1 MKAEP
6 PLSSAVEQEKF
17 APLARL
23 VKLSRYARQLLAAEP
38 VLAAELL
45 AFRNH
50 PFAAADMQ
58 AWFAAQPIDDDAQL
72 RSVLRRLRKR
82 VLLRVMLRDLDGL
95 ADLDEVTETMSALA
109 ESALQITLA
118 QHHRWLVRI
127 YGEPLS
133 EQNGAAQRLQVVAM
147 GKLAGRELNV
157 SSDIDLIFLY
167 LDAGDTAGPR
177 SISNHEFFILLG
189 RRVIGALSEMTG
201 DGYVFRVD
209 MRLRPYGA
217 SGALVA
223 GFAMLEDYLVTQARA
238 WERYAWIKARLVV
251 GEHVEELR
259 SLTGPFV
266 FRKYLDFGAIADLR
280 SLHTQIRDEARR
292 RDHAS
297 NIKLGPGGI
306 REIEFVAQV
315 FQLIRGGRE
324 PALQVIPTL
333 EVLALLKARGLL
345 PATAADELHA
355 AYVFLRRLEHRL
367 QYLDDMQTQRLPD
380 KAEDASLIAEAMG
393 FGDDTALLTALAVH
407 RENVIRQFEAV
418 FAENPGPAAGDE
430 SCLWEAAPALVEVT
444 AELTKLGYAE
454 PGHIARRL
462 AVLRES
468 THYRRLPDKSRTR
481 LDRLVPRVVETAA
494 EFPTPDATLMRMLDL
509 LETVDQR
516 ESYLAL
522 LSEYPPIL
530 GRIAKL
536 ASVSAWASE
545 YLRRHPILLDEFLDL
560 NTLLSAPDWMAL
572 EATLE
577 ADLSHHAGDTE
588 REMDVLRHFK
598 QAQVFRLLVQDLE
611 GLMSVE
617 RLSDHLSALADLIL
631 RKTLQR
637 CWMRVAENPTLPPR
651 LAVIGYGKLG
661 GKELGYASDLDIIF
675 LFESGVEGAP
685 DRYARLAQRMV
696 SWLNTLTSA
705 GILYEIDLRLRPDG
719 EKGLMVSSSE
729 GFRKYQQENA
739 WVWEHQALTRARY
752 CVGDAAVGAAF
763 EQIRLEILVAER
775 DLSALQKE
783 VLSMRDRMRAHR
795 KRAGTAFDAK
805 HSRGGV
811 IDVEFIVQYLILAYA
826 HKYPELASNLGTIA
840 HLKMAAGL
848 GLIPR
853 ELAYAAADSYREF
866 RKLQH
871 LAGLNDQRDTL
882 LEATAIA
889 QYSAPVEA
897 LWNAVFS

>member
-45 AFRNH
+45 ALRDH
-50 PFAAADMQ
+50 LCAAADMQ
-58 AWFAAQPIDDDAQL
+58 PWFAAQPIDDDAQL

-157 SSDIDLIFLY
+157 SSDIDFIFLY

-380 KAEDASLIAEAMG
+380 KAEDASLIPEAMG

-430 SCLWEAAPALVEVT
+430 SCLWEAAPALVE
-444 AELTKLGYAE
+444 G
-454 PGHIARRL
+454 
-462 AVLRES
+462 
-468 THYRRLPDKSRTR
+468 
-481 LDRLVPRVVETAA
+481 
-494 EFPTPDATLMRMLDL
+494 
-509 LETVDQR
+509 
-516 ESYLAL
+516 
-522 LSEYPPIL
+522 
-530 GRIAKL
+530 
-536 ASVSAWASE
+536 
-545 YLRRHPILLDEFLDL
+545 
-560 NTLLSAPDWMAL
+560 
-572 EATLE
+572 
-577 ADLSHHAGDTE
+577 
-588 REMDVLRHFK
+588 
-598 QAQVFRLLVQDLE
+598 
-611 GLMSVE
+611 
-617 RLSDHLSALADLIL
+617 
-631 RKTLQR
+631 
-637 CWMRVAENPTLPPR
+637 
-651 LAVIGYGKLG
+651 
-661 GKELGYASDLDIIF
+661 
-675 LFESGVEGAP
+675 
-685 DRYARLAQRMV
+685 
-696 SWLNTLTSA
+696 
-705 GILYEIDLRLRPDG
+705 
-719 EKGLMVSSSE
+719 
-729 GFRKYQQENA
+729 
-739 WVWEHQALTRARY
+739 
-752 CVGDAAVGAAF
+752 
-763 EQIRLEILVAER
+763 
-775 DLSALQKE
+775 
-783 VLSMRDRMRAHR
+783 
-795 KRAGTAFDAK
+795 
-805 HSRGGV
+805 
-811 IDVEFIVQYLILAYA
+811 
-826 HKYPELASNLGTIA
+826 
-840 HLKMAAGL
+840 
-848 GLIPR
+848 
-853 ELAYAAADSYREF
+853 
-866 RKLQH
+866 
-871 LAGLNDQRDTL
+871 
-882 LEATAIA
+882 
-889 QYSAPVEA
+889 
-897 LWNAVFS
+897 